1 MNNESWFKNSDNQF
15 SSFSWGGEETMHN
28 IDPLNDSNQLV
39 WQVRDFNGQSV
50 IQTSHG
56 KRKGS
61 NESFHPVTKQLITE
75 ARIANSMQRMSL
87 GQDSTD
93 KPIPSPKSNSL
104 SKGHDEGFEELD
116 AFETDSENEDIVLD
130 TSADNKSSQF
140 PQFYVHDDLKKEFA
154 RIDNSILPKKI
165 VKSINQSALALV
177 LYEPIKN
184 TLLKSFEQSHEKK
197 DNAKR
202 NNDDKSRTINCESVE
217 NFIPKVE
224 GMELYS
230 IEDEIMT
237 E

>member
-130 TSADNKSSQF
+130 TSADNK
-140 PQFYVHDDLKKEFA
+140 
-154 RIDNSILPKKI
+154 
-165 VKSINQSALALV
+165 NQSALALV

>member
-28 IDPLNDSNQLV
+28 IDPLNESNNLV
-39 WQVRDFNGQSV
+39 WQIRDFNGPSV

-130 TSADNKSSQF
+130 TSAESK
-140 PQFYVHDDLKKEFA
+140 
-154 RIDNSILPKKI
+154 
-165 VKSINQSALALV
+165 NQSALALV

-184 TLLKSFEQSHEKK
+184 TLLKSFEQIHEKK
-197 DNAKR
+197 DDVKK
-202 NNDDKSRTINCESVE
+202 NNEDKSRAINCESVE
-217 NFIPKVE
+217 NFVPKVE